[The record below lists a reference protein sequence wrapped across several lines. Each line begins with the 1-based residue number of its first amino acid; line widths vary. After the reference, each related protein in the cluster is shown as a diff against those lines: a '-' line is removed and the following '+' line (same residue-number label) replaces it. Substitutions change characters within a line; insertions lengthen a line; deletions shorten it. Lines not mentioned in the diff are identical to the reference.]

1 MGSALGKSS
10 KHDIQ
15 NNHTINMMVATAPV
29 ANALGIPP
37 NGFCWVFCAST
48 NIPPNGLDD
57 CLCQQ
62 RAESPMVSI
71 AQGNALGKR
80 YLDGYAL

>member
-1 MGSALGKSS
+1 
-10 KHDIQ
+10 
-15 NNHTINMMVATAPV
+15 MVFVGCFVLT
-29 ANALGIPP
+29 
-37 NGFCWVFCAST
+37 T
-48 NIPPNGLDD
+48 DIPPNGLDD

-80 YLDGYAL
+80 YLGSYAL